1 MSGSPRLH
9 TLAKNPAKS
18 DALQESIQI
27 RINGDFSKV
36 SESIEEFVF
45 NTLRPR
51 IKDPSDKFKQVRT
64 HLYDRYEDKIKASN
78 TEYTQ
83 LLYKLYLNVLAKRKE
98 DARRGKL

>member
-1 MSGSPRLH
+1 MAGAANALLLRPGE
-9 TLAKNPAKS
+9 AKS